1 MPLTRPRPRSC
12 SSRAA
17 GGRAAAALL
26 LAGLAAGPAA
36 AATIDVPADQPTI
49 AAAVAAAAE
58 GDVIRVAAGTYF
70 ESGIAFGNKD
80 LVLQSVSGAAATI
93 IDGGQANRVFNLTGA
108 LTRAT
113 VIEGFTIRNG
123 RPASS
128 GGGGLRIV
136 NGSPT
141 VRNNVIEDNVTPAGG
156 GAGIQVSTNA
166 NPLIEGNTIRDNST
180 DLRGG
185 GIEINGATAEIRD
198 NTFLRNQAVDDPSF
212 SSGGALRILSATS
225 EVLIVDNHFEDNDS
239 AFSGGALN
247 AIASDLR
254 LLGNTF
260 LRNTSAAGGGLHLE
274 TNTRSVT
281 WTLRDNRI
289 EDNTATGS
297 GGGLNVFA
305 SGQAATVIVE
315 DNDFLGNQCVNAG
328 CSNGQEVACCQGGGI
343 RASQGTGVETYS
355 GNLIQGNVADTYG
368 GALLLGVADKT
379 VVFEANQ
386 VDANVAEFTYAGV
399 ACVGVADC
407 RIARNRFTGNGALA
421 ASWIGVA
428 PGALYLK
435 DTASATVENN
445 FFYDNEGR
453 EAGALYALQ
462 TSGAMNV
469 LIRSNTF
476 SDNSTA
482 TAARGTLY
490 LRTEQTGGQTA
501 TVVNNVFRGDVR
513 GIYVRESPAL
523 DVRFNDFFG
532 FSNGVYRDDSLDLT
546 TVAMLNAQPFAAS
559 NVNVPPGLVAPGDVH
574 LAAGSDLVDA
584 GSCPDAPAVDVDGE
598 PRPLGAGC
606 EIGADE
612 VDGESLIFRDGFES
626 GDTGAWSVTVP

>member
-1 MPLTRPRPRSC
+1 MPLTRPP
-12 SSRAA
+12 SSWTA
-17 GGRAAAALL
+17 GGRAAATALL
-26 LAGLAAGPAA
+26 VAGLAAAPAA

-70 ESGIAFGNKD
+70 ENGIAFGNKD
-80 LVLQSVSGAAATI
+80 LVLQGVSGAAVTI

-123 RPASS
+123 RPAS
-128 GGGGLRIV
+128 GGGGALRIL

-141 VRNNVIEDNVTPAGG
+141 VRNNVIEDNFTPAGG
-156 GAGIQVSTNA
+156 GAGIQVRDGA
-166 NPLIEGNTIRDNST
+166 DPLIEGNTIRDNT
-180 DLRGG
+180 TNLRGG
-185 GIEINGATAEIRD
+185 GIEIEGATAEVRD
-198 NTFLRNQAVDDPSF
+198 NTFLRNQAVDDPAF
-212 SSGGALRILSATS
+212 SSGGAMRILSATS
-225 EVLIVDNHFEDNDS
+225 EVLIEDNRFEGNDS
-239 AFSGGALN
+239 AFSGGAIN
-247 AIASDLR
+247 AIASDVR
-254 LLGNTF
+254 LLRNTF
-260 LRNTSAAGGGLHLE
+260 LQNTSATGGGLHLE
-274 TNTRSVT
+274 SNTRSVT

-289 EDNTATGS
+289 EGNVATGA

-305 SGQAATVIVE
+305 SDQAATVIVE

-328 CSNGQEVACCQGGGI
+328 CSTGQEMACCQGGGI
-343 RASQGTGVETYS
+343 RASQGIGVETYT
-355 GNLIQGNVADTYG
+355 GNLIQGNEADTYG

-399 ACVGVADC
+399 ACVGVDDC
-407 RIARNRFTGNGALA
+407 RIARNRFTGNGALT

-445 FFYDNEGR
+445 FFSDNQGR

-462 TSGAMNV
+462 TGGAMDV

-476 SDNSTA
+476 ADNTTA

-490 LRTEQTGGQTA
+490 LRAAPAGGQTV
-501 TVVNNVFRGDVR
+501 TVVDNVLQGDVR
-513 GIYVRESPAL
+513 GIYVRETPAL
-523 DVRFNDFFG
+523 DIRFNDFFG

-546 TVAMLNAQPFAAS
+546 TVAMLDAQPFAA
-559 NVNVPPGLVAPGDVH
+559 NNLNVPPGLVAPGDVH

-584 GSCPDAPAVDVDGE
+584 GSCPDAPAVDIDGE